1 MDKDILALISRD
13 NSGFSKGQRLIAKYI
28 LENYDKA
35 AFMTAGKLGKTVGVS
50 ESTVVRFAAE
60 LGYDGYPGMRKAL
73 QEMIRSRLT
82 SVQRIEAAKDL
93 IDDRNILKAV
103 LSDDIDKLQATL
115 EEIDQESFDRAI
127 DLIMSAKNI
136 YIFASRTSQSLSNF
150 MAFYLNM
157 LRDGVHLVQDNTAAE
172 AYEQLIRIGG
182 GDLFVGFT
190 FPRYSSRSLKVMRFA
205 KDRGAAALALTDSES
220 SPLYGVADVCLFAKS
235 EMVSFVD
242 SLVAPLSLVNA
253 IVIAVAARSRDQLAE
268 TFKDLE
274 NVWSEYKV
282 FEKIEADAV
291 VIGGGAA
298 GTLCAAL
305 AAGRGLDVVLLE
317 PNRMLGRKLRIT
329 GKGRCNVTNDC
340 DAREFISAIP
350 GDGRFLQSAIHKF
363 GTSDTKALFEGLALP
378 ENRARQQGLS

>member
-93 IDDRNILKAV
+93 IDDKNILRAV
-103 LSDDIDKLQATL
+103 ISDDIDKLQATL
-115 EEIDQESFDRAI
+115 EEIDQESFDLAV
-127 DLIMSAKNI
+127 DMIMSAKNI
-136 YIFASRTSQSLSNF
+136 YIFASRTSQSLSSF
-150 MAFYLNM
+150 LGFYLNM
-157 LRDGVHLVQDNTAAE
+157 LRDGVHLVRDNSAAE
-172 AYEQLIRIGG
+172 AYEQLIRIGQ
-182 GDLFVGFT
+182 GDLFIG
-190 FPRYSSRSLKVMRFA
+190 FPRYSSRSLKVMQFA
-205 KDRGAAALALTDSES
+205 KDRGASALGLTDNES
-220 SPLYGVADVCLFAKS
+220 SPLYDVADVCLFAKS

-253 IVIAVAARSRDQLAE
+253 LVIAVGARSRDQLAE

-282 FEKIEADAV
+282 FEKIE
-291 VIGGGAA
+291 
-298 GTLCAAL
+298 
-305 AAGRGLDVVLLE
+305 
-317 PNRMLGRKLRIT
+317 N
-329 GKGRCNVTNDC
+329 
-340 DAREFISAIP
+340 
-350 GDGRFLQSAIHKF
+350 
-363 GTSDTKALFEGLALP
+363 
-378 ENRARQQGLS
+378 